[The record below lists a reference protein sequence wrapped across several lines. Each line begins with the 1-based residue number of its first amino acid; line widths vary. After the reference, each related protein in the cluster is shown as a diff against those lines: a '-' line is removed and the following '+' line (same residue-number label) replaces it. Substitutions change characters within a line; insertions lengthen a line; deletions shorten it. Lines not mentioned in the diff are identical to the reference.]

1 MTAGPTEALARR
13 AARGDG
19 AAFEALVALHGRTL
33 LAVAR
38 AHSRNSGEAEDA
50 FQEGALRAW
59 TSIRTMEKP
68 DRFLSWACSVVAHAA
83 KDRARRES
91 VRRAEALPDVP
102 ARADR
107 GPSEARR
114 EAVLRAVA
122 SLEEPLREVIELFYF
137 GGLTYREIADA
148 IGMSAPTVNLR
159 LAEAR
164 RQLRRSLEA
173 SHDG

>member
-1 MTAGPTEALARR
+1 VDDPTEALVHR
-13 AARGDG
+13 AAAGDR

-38 AHSRNSGEAEDA
+38 ANTRQAAEAEEC

-59 TSIRTMEKP
+59 VGIRTLEKP
-68 DRFLSWACSVVAHAA
+68 DRFLGWACSIVTHAA
-83 KDRARRES
+83 RDRARREK
-91 VRRAEALPDVP
+91 VRAAAPLPDVP
-102 ARADR
+102 ARAPG

-114 EAVLRAVA
+114 EALLRAVA
-122 SLEEPLREVIELFYF
+122 ALEEPLREAIELFYF
-137 GGLTYREIADA
+137 GGLTYREIAA
-148 IGMSAPTVNLR
+148 AVGKSVPTVNLR

-164 RQLRRSLEA
+164 ERLRLTLEK